1 MLMLVTTTS
10 VSDTNTMSEIPGSNE
25 QAPQPIERR
34 SILACYAMRAAW
46 QTTAPGF
53 HDDLGDSIS
62 YISHHSHFMT
72 GKKITADDIE
82 AVASA
87 SILAQMTSSS
97 LRNESLILRPTVP
110 AAVGLFQSTQEVFDQ
125 IDLSLAIKDL
135 DPDIMLATAN
145 RITKKAAY
153 TNPNI
158 EIAAKTWWSRGSVD
172 IEMDSIEDIED
183 ALENLDDPTKAPD
196 TYIEED
202 GMKIEVYNL
211 ANLENI
217 RSKVDT
223 WPYYK
228 QFYEVEHGGIW
239 LSTLLHDL
247 QSIHK
252 QIK

>member
-1 MLMLVTTTS
+1 MLVATAT
-10 VSDTNTMSEIPGSNE
+10 VSDTSTMSELPRSNE
-25 QAPQPIERR
+25 QEPQSIERR
-34 SILACYAMRAAW
+34 SILACYALRAAW
-46 QTTAPGF
+46 QTTSQGF

-72 GKKITADDIE
+72 GKRITADDIE

-110 AAVGLFQSTQEVFDQ
+110 AAVGLFQTTQEVFDHL
-125 IDLSLAIKDL
+125 DLSLAIKDL
-135 DPDIMLATAN
+135 NPDVMLSTWN
-145 RITKKAAY
+145 RINKKATY

-172 IEMDSIEDIED
+172 IEMESIDDIEG
-183 ALENLDDPTKAPD
+183 AIENLDDSTKAPD

-202 GMKIEVYNL
+202 DMKIEAYNL

-217 RSKVDT
+217 QSRIDT
-223 WPYYK
+223 LPYYK
-228 QFYEVEHGGIW
+228 QFYEVEHGKVW
-239 LSTLLHDL
+239 LTAILEDL